1 MDGKLVIGFLADVLY
16 IKGII
21 CFEEY
26 DDIMNVTGATGLDVI
41 VEKMLC
47 DQYNVYKRGEAY
59 VGYGK

>member
-1 MDGKLVIGFLADVLY
+1 MTDKLVLGFLTDVLY

-26 DDIMNVTGATGLDVI
+26 DEIMDSVNSSDLDKI
-41 VEKMLC
+41 VEKMLR
-47 DQYNVYKRGEAY
+47 DEYNVYKRGEAY